1 MSGGARHRLTRETA
15 PGRMDEDGSAR
26 DGLGVV
32 GIGVP
37 PVHEVLLGEAMS
49 TDVPAERAHGLQE
62 VTRRGMI
69 RAAGCRRGGVEAD
82 GEEVASREERGVEDE
97 ERTEFGRQD
106 DVPLGRRD
114 KARAAR
120 RRHARLRG
128 EPPRGRG
135 TGRGAAERSPAFAGR
150 NRRRCRW
157 CADAG

>member
-32 GIGVP
+32 GMAVP

-114 KARAAR
+114 KAQAAR

-135 TGRGAAERSPAFAGR
+135 TGRGGGGEVPGF
-150 NRRRCRW
+150 CR
-157 CADAG
+157 

>member
-1 MSGGARHRLTRETA
+1 MA
-15 PGRMDEDGSAR
+15 
-26 DGLGVV
+26 
-32 GIGVP
+32 VP

-106 DVPLGRRD
+106 DVPLGGRNEPL
-114 KARAAR
+114 AR
-120 RRHARLRG
+120 RRHTRLLAEAPRERG
-128 EPPRGRG
+128 LGCGGGGELPG
-135 TGRGAAERSPAFAGR
+135 F
-150 NRRRCRW
+150 CR
-157 CADAG
+157 